1 MCNAINRQ
9 CNMREAVKIKIIKF
23 VLCVNFELPLN
34 KFWVHLLNTLQP
46 LIRIIQIIGYNDC
59 LSVPIS
65 GWWCKILLS
74 KDLSLSVASVL
85 DYRNV
90 RCVSQSSCY
99 LTRGGILTKKI
110 KNCHSNALQCSR
122 SSWCTILFYQCLDKN
137 SAIYILT
144 YKIYVCYTCFTDHC
158 PKLYNM
164 PCYTW
169 IIS

>member
-1 MCNAINRQ
+1 MGTFTEYIATTDSNNSNHWLQWLFERSHIWLMMQNL
-9 CNMREAVKIKIIKF
+9 II
-23 VLCVNFELPLN
+23 
-34 KFWVHLLNTLQP
+34 
-46 LIRIIQIIGYNDC
+46 
-59 LSVPIS
+59 
-65 GWWCKILLS
+65 

-122 SSWCTILFYQCLDKN
+122 SSWGTVLFYQCLDKN

-164 PCYTW
+164 PWYTW